1 MRRTLRTTLALA
13 LSTTSLAAV
22 GVATAPSSFAA
33 CAVDGTSY
41 STPYLGRKVW
51 IPTSDF
57 SAWKGEG
64 RIIRH
69 ESDADSVSNTVGS
82 VHNVSVEGKA
92 GSKIGPVGVEVT
104 AKYNYT
110 HSKST
115 TTKTR
120 VERGWSYEF
129 KVPDNDSIYR
139 ARNYKLGWMFK
150 YKRTIYYTNGCD
162 PQVRWF
168 FGAAPVKR
176 NTGVYY
182 WALER
187 YENRGN
193 FRYDGL

>member
-13 LSTTSLAAV
+13 LSTTSLTAV
-22 GVATAPSSFAA
+22 GVATAPSSFAV
-33 CAVDGTSY
+33 CAVDGTSD
-41 STPYLGRKVW
+41 STPNLGRKVW